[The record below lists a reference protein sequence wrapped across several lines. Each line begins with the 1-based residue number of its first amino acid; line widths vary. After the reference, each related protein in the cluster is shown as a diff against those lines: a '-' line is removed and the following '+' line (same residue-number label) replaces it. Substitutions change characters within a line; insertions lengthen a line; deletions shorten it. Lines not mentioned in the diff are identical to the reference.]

1 MIRLRHLQQREVKLQ
16 TRNLTKTASPMISP
30 IPTPQLKQKRRK
42 IYRPRLLPMLKQKKM
57 LKHTL
62 LLKPKPRKLKQKKML
77 KHTLLL
83 KPKPRKHLKRKPDRK
98 KKLPLPAPNICVLEL
113 LRLLLL
119 SLRSEM
125 LHRITRLK
133 QQPPPLLPPL
143 NLPVLLWLTRPAC
156 EYCCYSSFR
165 IQYKH

>member
-1 MIRLRHLQQREVKLQ
+1 MIRPRHLQQREVKLQ
-16 TRNLTKTASPMISP
+16 TRNLTKTASPMIGP

-62 LLKPKPRKLKQKKML
+62 LLKPE
-77 KHTLLL
+77 
-83 KPKPRKHLKRKPDRK
+83 PRKHLKRKPDRK

-156 EYCCYSSFR
+156 ERCCYSSFR